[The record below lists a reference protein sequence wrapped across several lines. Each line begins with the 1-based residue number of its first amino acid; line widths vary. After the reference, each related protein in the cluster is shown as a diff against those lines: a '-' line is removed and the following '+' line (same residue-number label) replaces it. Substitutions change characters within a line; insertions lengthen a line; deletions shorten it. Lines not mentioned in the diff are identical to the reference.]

1 MSESPTKYDHL
12 KQILA
17 STWTTN
23 TKKIGKI
30 KIQIKIGN
38 EQIIDINL
46 IYRLMLKLVVIIIQ
60 ILTPIGG
67 TSSSPT
73 TADLSSSTLAE
84 NDDELSFEISAFWI
98 EDIGFISTLILGFL
112 LSSSKIINGN
122 EHLIFSNIYV
132 GFYYLSYKCYHFLI
146 SIIRTRIIRRWA
158 KITLMSIKIG
168 PRVIFVNSNS
178 RSIRWWFRI
187 SFIINFWSWW
197 YWFLNFF
204 TIRANCYG
212 IFKVWKI

>member
-38 EQIIDINL
+38 EHIIDHLVINL
-46 IYRLMLKLVVIIIQ
+46 IYLLMLKLFVIVIQ

-84 NDDELSFEISAFWI
+84 NDDELSFEISAF
-98 EDIGFISTLILGFL
+98 
-112 LSSSKIINGN
+112 
-122 EHLIFSNIYV
+122 
-132 GFYYLSYKCYHFLI
+132 
-146 SIIRTRIIRRWA
+146 
-158 KITLMSIKIG
+158 
-168 PRVIFVNSNS
+168 
-178 RSIRWWFRI
+178 
-187 SFIINFWSWW
+187 
-197 YWFLNFF
+197 
-204 TIRANCYG
+204 
-212 IFKVWKI
+212 

>member
-38 EQIIDINL
+38 EHIIINL

-84 NDDELSFEISAFWI
+84 NDDELSFEISAF
-98 EDIGFISTLILGFL
+98 
-112 LSSSKIINGN
+112 
-122 EHLIFSNIYV
+122 
-132 GFYYLSYKCYHFLI
+132 
-146 SIIRTRIIRRWA
+146 
-158 KITLMSIKIG
+158 
-168 PRVIFVNSNS
+168 
-178 RSIRWWFRI
+178 
-187 SFIINFWSWW
+187 
-197 YWFLNFF
+197 
-204 TIRANCYG
+204 
-212 IFKVWKI
+212 